1 MKLFRN
7 LNYDVDP
14 SETSLNLR
22 KKTFIK
28 EQPIIE
34 AFKVL
39 GTVDTEADEIRQ
51 IDLTSILDIVLIK
64 RWVQWD
70 PAFSFVF
77 DRKVR
82 KRKIWESLQIG

>member
-1 MKLFRN
+1 M
-7 LNYDVDP
+7 
-14 SETSLNLR
+14 
-22 KKTFIK
+22 
-28 EQPIIE
+28 
-34 AFKVL
+34 L